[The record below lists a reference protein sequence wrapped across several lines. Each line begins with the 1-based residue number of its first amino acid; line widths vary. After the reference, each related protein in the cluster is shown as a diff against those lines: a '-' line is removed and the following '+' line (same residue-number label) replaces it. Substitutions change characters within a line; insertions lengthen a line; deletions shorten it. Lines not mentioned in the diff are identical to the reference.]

1 MNEVKTPKRPLLFY
15 YCIVMAMVVVF
26 NMIAMPWLT
35 EHSIRQVDYNTFVDM
50 VESGQVGRAEIQ
62 EQDNRILF
70 TSADEKAVYKT
81 AMVPDD
87 DLLPRLLAAGVS
99 TSGVEI

>member
-15 YCIVMAMVVVF
+15 YCIAMAMIVVF

-50 VESGQVGRAEIQ
+50 VETGQVGRA
-62 EQDNRILF
+62 
-70 TSADEKAVYKT
+70 
-81 AMVPDD
+81 
-87 DLLPRLLAAGVS
+87 
-99 TSGVEI
+99 